1 MITDVQ
7 LPTPD
12 ALQPLID
19 EALEG
24 GALTKSDFV
33 TNHCVGI
40 ITALVENPLA
50 YRAYGAYWWPVKDIL
65 IRNGF
70 TELFTLDDQYEPIT
84 AKHFYIEDDATTL
97 CAAWAYFDFMVETG
111 NMLSNIHVYED
122 ADGEQFEYGLED
134 LDLERY
140 RFD

>member
-1 MITDVQ
+1 MRPFAGAIKEIIMITDVQ

-40 ITALVENPLA
+40 ITA
-50 YRAYGAYWWPVKDIL
+50 W
-65 IRNGF
+65 
-70 TELFTLDDQYEPIT
+70 
-84 AKHFYIEDDATTL
+84 
-97 CAAWAYFDFMVETG
+97 
-111 NMLSNIHVYED
+111 
-122 ADGEQFEYGLED
+122 
-134 LDLERY
+134 
-140 RFD
+140 